1 MDRMNTATKA
11 LTGLTVLAL
20 SVGLSACT
28 NEAES
33 MSMSEAYPGWDF
45 SQSTPV
51 RKTEGSMSGRFE
63 VGVDGKLINPDADR
77 TYEAPLPSD
86 LANAPDKNGARAF
99 AHYFVE
105 VVEYTWR
112 TDNTELLRSISH
124 PDCAWC
130 LKIADA
136 ADKRAEL
143 GGWGSGIRVAIV
155 QTGDAIPA
163 PDEPGQWDVVMELS
177 QDPNTIYDGT
187 SVHDVPLQETRFA
200 VRVTHDGANW
210 KVRDAIGEPL
220 L

>member
-1 MDRMNTATKA
+1 MNTATKA

-20 SVGLSACT
+20 SVGLSACA

-112 TDNTELLRSISH
+112 TGDTQLLRSISH
-124 PDCAWC
+124 PDCKWC
-130 LKIADA
+130 SEVITQTEERVKA
-136 ADKRAEL
+136 
-143 GGWGSGIRVAIV
+143 GGWGSGIRLAI
-155 QTGDAIPA
+155 THTDDATPIP
-163 PDEPGQWDVVMELS
+163 EHPGFWRVYMDVS
-177 QDPNTIYDGT
+177 QDPYVRYDGKTIYQLPLSESRFQVALIHDGT
-187 SVHDVPLQETRFA
+187 A
-200 VRVTHDGANW
+200 W
-210 KVRDAIGEPL
+210 KVHAAFGDRTK
-220 L
+220 